1 MVVRMFPADYR
12 MDVIS
17 PLQTAMA
24 GYQAGFGQ
32 FQQLDDVRRQR
43 EADRMAAEL
52 HDAKMAEYER
62 ATAAA
67 QAAQLEQ
74 AAFYEGFADGT
85 HTPESLRRFRM
96 SQNEIIREIAG
107 EQLASLDE
115 DARRSQFD
123 RRAQLAVA
131 FQRDPD
137 AAISMLEQER
147 EAALNAGDQDTVNI
161 IDGFLPIVRN
171 DPAAGDA
178 VAYQLAMRVGTDDE
192 MDNLD
197 KLLAFGEPEEYESAM
212 DARGVRRYTEG
223 PKTGQIVPGF
233 EAERPIDQ
241 QMGIRAITRADGT
254 TEFSYGPMDQAD
266 ALEDVPFD
274 VDPDQPRGKQ
284 GTVVRIPGTAEIRIS
299 PEPQQAQATKAFNA
313 YGSIV
318 RKHDMMRSQATEIR
332 RLIEMGEGGWNQFQ
346 ESIPLIGRVTYAQ
359 KLRNHIM
366 SLQNQVAF
374 MNLAEMRQ
382 NSPTGGA
389 VGSLTDPEREA
400 LGALLGPLDPYFPD
414 QVLAT
419 LDSMDFIL
427 ADDERRYLDALET
440 DYGTIAT
447 VVRTRRQA
455 ATETSAAQSRTYNQA
470 TGTFD

>member
-137 AAISMLEQER
+137 TAISMLEQER

-197 KLLAFGEPEEYESAM
+197 NLLAFGQPEQYESAM
-212 DARGVRRYTEG
+212 DALGVRRYTEG
-223 PKTGQIVPGF
+223 PKTGEIVPGF
-233 EAERPIDQ
+233 EAERPRDQ
-241 QMGIRAITRADGT
+241 QMGFRTVTRPDGT
-254 TEFSYGPMDQAD
+254 TEVMYGPLGDGDIGETGRVAPGYTQVRVQLSDGRVEPVQRVIAGSEQEDAVINDLVRANRMVAD
-266 ALEDVPFD
+266 IEAALNHPAMPSRFGVVGAFT
-274 VDPDQPRGKQ
+274 QPGALP
-284 GTVVRIPGTAEIRIS
+284 TLPGTGMPEAEGLLS
-299 PEPQQAQATKAFNA
+299 QVQGAVFLQAFEQLK
-313 YGSIV
+313 GGGQI
-318 RKHDMMRSQATEIR
+318 TEIEGQKATQSQS
-332 RLIEMGEGGWNQFQ
+332 RLNQRGMTW
-346 ESIPLIGRVTYAQ
+346 EAAQ
-359 KLRNHIM
+359 KALN
-366 SLQNQVAF
+366 
-374 MNLAEMRQ
+374 EMRDVAINAQ
-382 NSPTGGA
+382 LRARAKLPPSTYEQFFG
-389 VGSLTDPEREA
+389 E
-400 LGALLGPLDPYFPD
+400 
-414 QVLAT
+414 
-419 LDSMDFIL
+419 
-427 ADDERRYLDALET
+427 DAE
-440 DYGTIAT
+440 
-447 VVRTRRQA
+447 RQA
-455 ATETSAAQSRTYNQA
+455 EGRGAGISRDEDLFAKYGITE
-470 TGTFD
+470 